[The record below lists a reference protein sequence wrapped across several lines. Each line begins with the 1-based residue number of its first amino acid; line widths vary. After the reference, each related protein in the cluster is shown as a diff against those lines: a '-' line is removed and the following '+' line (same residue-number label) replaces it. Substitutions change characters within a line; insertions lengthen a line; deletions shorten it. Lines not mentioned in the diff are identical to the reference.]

1 MRASKTRSLAKK
13 KADKYF
19 SEYIRERDSNKGV
32 CTCVTCGKRTTEF
45 DCGHF
50 ISRRFDT
57 TRFDEKNAH
66 GQCLKCNRFEN
77 GNQFQHGIRID
88 EIHGKGTA
96 EGLLVKSKMVSKR
109 KQSDYERIAKEY
121 KSKTENL
128 KRLK

>member
-1 MRASKTRSLAKK
+1 MRASKSKSHAKR

-19 SEYIRERDSNKGV
+19 SEYIRERDSKNGV
-32 CTCVTCGKRTTEF
+32 CTCVTCGKRTSEF

-57 TRFDEKNAH
+57 TRYDEKNAH

-77 GNQFQHGIRID
+77 GNQFEHGVRID
-88 EIHGKGTA
+88 QIHGEGTA
-96 EGLLVKSKMVSKR
+96 QKLLLKSKMVSKR
-109 KQSDYERIAKEY
+109 RQSDYERISKEF
-121 KSKTENL
+121 KVKTENL